1 MTAVATPDAARLVFA
16 AVAGLILLLILIIKF
31 KVHAMISILIG
42 AVGIG
47 LMAGMPLSDI
57 IGSVNEGI
65 GNTLKGIALLVGLGS
80 MFGAILEESGG
91 AQTLAVT
98 MVRKFGDE
106 KAAWALGIT
115 GLVVAMPVF
124 FDAGLIILIPLASAM
139 PFIMD
144 GIMVGATETKVM
156 RNSML
161 LSTVAY
167 FGIFYSL
174 YPVIGNNALWLAFT
188 LYMFLRG
195 TLQLLMTRR
204 LRLIYRKAAA

>member
-115 GLVVAMPVF
+115 GLVGAGRSEVLQAVF
-124 FDAGLIILIPLASAM
+124 GADKRQSGDITIEGQPCKIHHPADAIAKGL
-139 PFIMD
+139 
-144 GIMVGATETKVM
+144 
-156 RNSML
+156 
-161 LSTVAY
+161 
-167 FGIFYSL
+167 
-174 YPVIGNNALWLAFT
+174 ALVPE
-188 LYMFLRG
+188 G
-195 TLQLLMTRR
+195 
-204 LRLIYRKAAA
+204 RKAQSLFLQFTVKENITIVSMKQVLNKL